1 MSISATHEQEVAA
14 AAPAMINYAALD
26 AAQLQRD
33 PFDYLIVPNFL
44 TPEVVARVNPDYP
57 AITGP
62 ANFKL
67 EELDYGPAFAAL
79 TEELAGPELTRHLAA
94 KFEMDLPFDSTS
106 ITVRKFCEPT
116 DGHIH
121 VDHRTKVI
129 AMLVYFNE
137 TWEADGGKFR
147 ILRSADDMEDY
158 AAEVPPL
165 AGTMV
170 AFRRTDRSF
179 HGHKQ
184 YVGERRM
191 VQVAWVQEDA
201 AARLEKRFNRMSKPI
216 RRLLNM
222 S

>member
-1 MSISATHEQEVAA
+1 MSISATHDQEVAA
-14 AAPAMINYAALD
+14 AAAPMINYAALD
-26 AAQLQRD
+26 GAQLQRD

-57 AITGP
+57 AITEP

-67 EELDYGPAFAAL
+67 EELDYGTAFAAL
-79 TEELAGPELTRHLAA
+79 AEELAGPELTRHLAA

-121 VDHRTKVI
+121 ADHRTKVI

-137 TWEADGGKFR
+137 TWEAHGGRFR
-147 ILRSADDMEDY
+147 ILRSAEDMEDY
-158 AAEVPPL
+158 AAEVAPL
-165 AGTMV
+165 AGTMI
-170 AFRRTDRSF
+170 AFRRTDRSY

-216 RRLLNM
+216 RRLLDM